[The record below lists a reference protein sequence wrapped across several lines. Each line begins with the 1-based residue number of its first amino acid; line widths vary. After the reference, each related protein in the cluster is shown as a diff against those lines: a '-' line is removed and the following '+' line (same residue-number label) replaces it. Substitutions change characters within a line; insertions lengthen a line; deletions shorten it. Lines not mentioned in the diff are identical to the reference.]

1 MVKFGRRKEK
11 KERHPKDPEGRM
23 TLREHIVELRNRL
36 LISVLAIVVG
46 TVVGWILYNQAF
58 EFLTKPFVTS
68 VAEMA
73 KDAGQT
79 KTPQLTFP
87 GVGNALTFRI
97 KISALFGLVLAAP
110 VWLYQLWAFVAPGL
124 HRNERKWAYIFS
136 AIATPLFATGI
147 AVSYWTLPKGIEILL
162 GFTPLDIQN
171 LVELPDYLDFVLR
184 TMLVF
189 GVAFLIPLVV
199 VLLNMVG
206 VVPAAALG
214 KFRPYIILVIFVFA
228 AVATPSG
235 DPFTMC
241 LLAIPMCL
249 LFFVAEIIS
258 RFNDKRRARRSEEL
272 LAD

>member
-1 MVKFGRRKEK
+1 MVRIGRRKEK
-11 KERHPKDPEGRM
+11 ERRPKDPEGRM

-46 TVVGWILYNQAF
+46 TVVGWIFYNQAF
-58 EFLTKPFVTS
+58 LFLTKPFLTS
-68 VAEMA
+68 VAELA
-73 KDAGQT
+73 KDAGNV

-97 KISALFGLVLAAP
+97 KISALFGLILAAP

-136 AIATPLFATGI
+136 AIATPLFAAGI
-147 AVSYWTLPKGIEILL
+147 AVAYWTLPKGIEILL
-162 GFTPLDIQN
+162 GFTPMDIQN

-189 GVAFLIPLVV
+189 GIAFLIPLIV
-199 VLLNMVG
+199 VLLNMLG
-206 VVPAAALG
+206 VVPASALA

-249 LFFVAEIIS
+249 LFFVAEVIA
-258 RFNDKRRARRSEEL
+258 RFNDKRRARRAEEL

>member
-1 MVKFGRRKEK
+1 
-11 KERHPKDPEGRM
+11 
-23 TLREHIVELRNRL
+23 
-36 LISVLAIVVG
+36 
-46 TVVGWILYNQAF
+46 
-58 EFLTKPFVTS
+58 
-68 VAEMA
+68 
-73 KDAGQT
+73 
-79 KTPQLTFP
+79 
-87 GVGNALTFRI
+87 
-97 KISALFGLVLAAP
+97 

-136 AIATPLFATGI
+136 AIATPLFAAGI
-147 AVSYWTLPKGIEILL
+147 AVAYWTLPKGIEILL
-162 GFTPLDIQN
+162 GFTPMDIQN

-189 GVAFLIPLVV
+189 GIAFLIPLIV
-199 VLLNMVG
+199 VLLNMLG
-206 VVPAAALG
+206 VVPASALA

-249 LFFVAEIIS
+249 LFFVAEVIA
-258 RFNDKRRARRSEEL
+258 RFNDKRRARRAEEL